1 MLRIF
6 VLLLTCMTAWAAEDA
21 WTKVRELKS
30 GAELRI
36 YKKSPKQAVLAKF
49 DELTSENLV
58 VVVKN
63 EQVAIPRDEIDRID
77 ARPVKRGSRIT
88 KENSGASGAV
98 PPDGGRPSSS
108 YSSGVS
114 IGNKPDFET
123 VYRRGP
129 AAAPK

>member
-6 VLLLTCMTAWAAEDA
+6 VVLLAAPAVWAAEDA

-36 YKKSPKQAVLAKF
+36 YKKSPKQAVLARF

-63 EQVAIPRDEIDRID
+63 EQVAIPRADIDRID

-88 KENSGASGAV
+88 KESSGTSGEV
-98 PPDGGRPSSS
+98 PPGGGRPSSS

-129 AAAPK
+129 AAPQK